1 MKASYFGE
9 IRVESVTNRFFSFL
23 SQFPLHYIPEAQYFL
38 IKKHVLTPA
47 HVNLQ
52 YPKTKIIGSMN
63 GCSIL
68 GNKEVRMVFSKGIIH
83 EKKR

>member
-9 IRVESVTNRFFSFL
+9 IRFESVIDFFRFYHNSR
-23 SQFPLHYIPEAQYFL
+23 YIIPEAQYFL

>member
-9 IRVESVTNRFFSFL
+9 IRVESVIDFFR